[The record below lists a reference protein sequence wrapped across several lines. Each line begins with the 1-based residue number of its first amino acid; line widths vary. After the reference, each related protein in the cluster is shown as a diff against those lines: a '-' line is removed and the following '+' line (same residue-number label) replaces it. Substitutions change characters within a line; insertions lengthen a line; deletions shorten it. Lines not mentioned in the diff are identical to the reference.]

1 MSKFTTE
8 QLADRWYDLREIT
21 NLAGKYVTSRLLK
34 QEKTI
39 FEDFWSAADD
49 VCLTDNFGRYIGRTA
64 VSGYYAAVADAT
76 AVKSQFLQNLF
87 KEQLGNKTAEEVY
100 GVGQLLSLP
109 LTTPVVE
116 IAGDGKTAKGMW
128 NVQGSD
134 NDITAQGPI
143 SNWSIG
149 YLCIDFIREGDSWKI
164 WHLMYVED
172 IRCPMGESWVHP
184 REIEAEPG
192 FEPLGSIRMPAY
204 TEKVSC
210 FAAYTPDRPFTPPP
224 AVPEPYETFD
234 KTFTYGAERS

>member
-1 MSKFTTE
+1 MA
-8 QLADRWYDLREIT
+8 LA
-21 NLAGKYVTSRLLK
+21 NCS
-34 QEKTI
+34 
-39 FEDFWSAADD
+39 
-49 VCLTDNFGRYIGRTA
+49 
-64 VSGYYAAVADAT
+64 
-76 AVKSQFLQNLF
+76 
-87 KEQLGNKTAEEVY
+87 
-100 GVGQLLSLP
+100 SLP

-192 FEPLGSIRMPAY
+192 FEPLGSIRMPGLHGEGLLLCGLHARSSLY
-204 TEKVSC
+204 
-210 FAAYTPDRPFTPPP
+210 AA
-224 AVPEPYETFD
+224 AGSS
-234 KTFTYGAERS
+234 GAL

>member
-1 MSKFTTE
+1 MREFTTE

-34 QEKTI
+34 REKTI
-39 FEDFWSAADD
+39 FEDFWADAED
-49 VCLTDNFGRYIGRTA
+49 VCLSDNFGRYVGKESVAGYFAAAAEA
-64 VSGYYAAVADAT
+64 V
-76 AVKSQFLQNLF
+76 AVKSQLLQSLF
-87 KEQLGNKTAEEVY
+87 PEQLGGKTAEEAY

-134 NDITAQGPI
+134 NDITAQGPV

-149 YLCIDFIREGDSWKI
+149 YLCIDFLRQEDSWKI

-172 IRCPMGESWVHP
+172 VRCPMGQSWVHP
-184 REIEAEPG
+184 QELPAEPG
-192 FEPLGSIRMPAY
+192 FESLGSIQMPSY
-204 TEKVSC
+204 TQAVSC
-210 FAAYTPDRPFTPPP
+210 FPVYTSDRPFTPPP
-224 AVPEPYETFD
+224 EIPVPYETFD
-234 KTFTYGAERS
+234 ETFTYGAERS